1 MAAEGE
7 ASETRALVHARPAVD
22 ACCADLDPR
31 QRRQWSEWI
40 AREVAGVGA
49 LTDILADATVSEILI
64 QGATLIELRRDGVR
78 ARHPTRFSCAQALEL
93 ALQRMIG
100 AAPSESQP
108 VVDGVNQLPALGEV
122 AVHAVGRP
130 LVHGGPVVLLSRPQA
145 GPRSLA
151 DLVTHGQLSAEAA
164 GVLEDAAMRGANLL
178 VCGPP
183 GLDCSGWLAAVAAGV
198 PEACRVVAV
207 HRGMIARALVDRA
220 IVVDGARDLAGAL
233 TSALRLRPDALVVH
247 EVGAAGV
254 DRGTGV
260 DQRTGLAG
268 GLALRSHGRGA
279 ASEGAGE
286 AGRRHEHRRRRRRR
300 RRRGSRQRLIREGPG
315 PRPRRLDR
323 DLDGSRPAMQLR
335 GRAEGL
341 LRRGLRLGL
350 VQLGQQIGLGEF
362 AGLLAELLE
371 FGGCDL
377 GQVVPTTSPGPADSP
392 PSPPRSAA
400 RPGSH
405 PRSASARASAT
416 SSPADPTTTTGW
428 LGCAEQPIWRSPT
441 ADGVVTTLAA
451 SGATLF
457 AGGDFATFGGQAR
470 QRLAAYDTQSD
481 SVTAWAPGA
490 DAPVLPKPVPQEGA
504 QRMQGFGLGQW
515 GLRRSSMQQRR
526 GDRGRQDRGGR
537 WGTASCPSCWRRGR
551 WSPARRPRAPR
562 RSRRRTRRA
571 GPRWWRRAAPD
582 PRRRRWPGGSSRRP
596 RRG

>member
-1 MAAEGE
+1 MIRVTIIRQGSDEGGEVKEFLSGQITIGRVERNDLVLVNNRVSSVHARVVQAEGGGVTLIDNNSTNGTFVNGALVRGPVAIEPDDSVEIGTFTLHFEHLEVEEGGDEGGEDMSEIAPAEFDEFSEEPGEFSEPDLLPELHEPQPEATPQEAFRPPSQLHRRPRPVEVPVEPSRPRTRTFADEPLPRAAPTPTPTPAPVLVPATGLAGAFARCAAAVAAEGE
-7 ASETRALVHARPAVD
+7 TPSEARALVHARPAVD

-247 EVGAAGV
+247 EVGGAEATQLCAAARRGAGSTIVSVAAASPDGAVARLSAMVSLGV
-254 DRGTGV
+254 
-260 DQRTGLAG
+260 AG
-268 GLALRSHGRGA
+268 DPAAIRAYVAGCFDFVLALRDGANGRVVAGTLA
-279 ASEGAGE
+279 EVRHAHAGE
-286 AGRRHEHRRRRRRR
+286 
-300 RRRGSRQRLIREGPG
+300 LV
-315 PRPRRLDR
+315 
-323 DLDGSRPAMQLR
+323 DLFS
-335 GRAEGL
+335 
-341 LRRGLRLGL
+341 
-350 VQLGQQIGLGEF
+350 F
-362 AGLLAELLE
+362 
-371 FGGCDL
+371 
-377 GQVVPTTSPGPADSP
+377 
-392 PSPPRSAA
+392 
-400 RPGSH
+400 
-405 PRSASARASAT
+405 
-416 SSPADPTTTTGW
+416 
-428 LGCAEQPIWRSPT
+428 EQ
-441 ADGVVTTLAA
+441 
-451 SGATLF
+451 
-457 AGGDFATFGGQAR
+457 
-470 QRLAAYDTQSD
+470 
-481 SVTAWAPGA
+481 
-490 DAPVLPKPVPQEGA
+490 
-504 QRMQGFGLGQW
+504 
-515 GLRRSSMQQRR
+515 
-526 GDRGRQDRGGR
+526 
-537 WGTASCPSCWRRGR
+537 
-551 WSPARRPRAPR
+551 
-562 RSRRRTRRA
+562 
-571 GPRWWRRAAPD
+571 
-582 PRRRRWPGGSSRRP
+582 
-596 RRG
+596 

>member
-1 MAAEGE
+1 MIRVTIIRQGSDEGGEVKEFLSGQITIGRVERNDLVLVNNRVSSVHARVVQAEGGGVTLIDNNSTNGTFVNGALVRGPVTIEPDDSVEIGTFTLHFEHLEVEEVGEEESEIAPAEFDEFSEEPGEFSEPDLLPELHEPQPEATPQEAFRPPSQLHRRPRPVEAPLEPAPARPRVRTLADEPMSRAAPAPAPVPAPVSVPATGLAGAFARCAAAVAAEGE
-7 ASETRALVHARPAVD
+7 TPSEARALVHARPAVD

-64 QGATLIELRRDGVR
+64 QGATMIELRRDGVR

-100 AAPSESQP
+100 AAPSEAQP

-247 EVGAAGV
+247 EVGGAEATQLCAAARRGAGSTIVSVAAASPEGAVARLSAMVSLGV
-254 DRGTGV
+254 
-260 DQRTGLAG
+260 AG
-268 GLALRSHGRGA
+268 DPAAIRAYVAGCFDFVLALRDGANGRVVAGTLA
-279 ASEGAGE
+279 EVRHAHAGE
-286 AGRRHEHRRRRRRR
+286 
-300 RRRGSRQRLIREGPG
+300 LV
-315 PRPRRLDR
+315 
-323 DLDGSRPAMQLR
+323 DLFS
-335 GRAEGL
+335 
-341 LRRGLRLGL
+341 
-350 VQLGQQIGLGEF
+350 F
-362 AGLLAELLE
+362 
-371 FGGCDL
+371 
-377 GQVVPTTSPGPADSP
+377 
-392 PSPPRSAA
+392 
-400 RPGSH
+400 
-405 PRSASARASAT
+405 
-416 SSPADPTTTTGW
+416 
-428 LGCAEQPIWRSPT
+428 EQ
-441 ADGVVTTLAA
+441 
-451 SGATLF
+451 
-457 AGGDFATFGGQAR
+457 
-470 QRLAAYDTQSD
+470 
-481 SVTAWAPGA
+481 
-490 DAPVLPKPVPQEGA
+490 
-504 QRMQGFGLGQW
+504 
-515 GLRRSSMQQRR
+515 
-526 GDRGRQDRGGR
+526 
-537 WGTASCPSCWRRGR
+537 
-551 WSPARRPRAPR
+551 
-562 RSRRRTRRA
+562 
-571 GPRWWRRAAPD
+571 
-582 PRRRRWPGGSSRRP
+582 
-596 RRG
+596 

>member
-1 MAAEGE
+1 MSPRARSCVPEKDVREQSPMIRVTIIRQGSDEGGEVKEFLSGQITIGRVERNDLVLVNNRVSSVHARVVQAEGGGVTLIDNNSTNGTFVNGALVRGPVAIEPDDSVEIGTFTLHFEHLEVEEGGDEGGEDMSEIAPAEFDEFSEEPGEFSEPDLLPELHEPQPEATPQEAFRPPSQLHRRPRPVEVPVEPSRPRTRTFADEPLPRAAPTPTPVPAPVLVPATGLAGAFARCAAAVAAEGE
-7 ASETRALVHARPAVD
+7 TPSEARALVHARPAVD

-247 EVGAAGV
+247 EVGGAEATQLCAAARRGAGSTIVSVAAASPDGAVARLSAMVSLGV
-254 DRGTGV
+254 
-260 DQRTGLAG
+260 AG
-268 GLALRSHGRGA
+268 DPAAIRAYVAGCFDFVLALRDGANGRVVAGTLA
-279 ASEGAGE
+279 EVRHAHAGE
-286 AGRRHEHRRRRRRR
+286 
-300 RRRGSRQRLIREGPG
+300 LV
-315 PRPRRLDR
+315 
-323 DLDGSRPAMQLR
+323 DLFS
-335 GRAEGL
+335 
-341 LRRGLRLGL
+341 
-350 VQLGQQIGLGEF
+350 F
-362 AGLLAELLE
+362 
-371 FGGCDL
+371 
-377 GQVVPTTSPGPADSP
+377 
-392 PSPPRSAA
+392 
-400 RPGSH
+400 
-405 PRSASARASAT
+405 
-416 SSPADPTTTTGW
+416 
-428 LGCAEQPIWRSPT
+428 EQ
-441 ADGVVTTLAA
+441 
-451 SGATLF
+451 
-457 AGGDFATFGGQAR
+457 
-470 QRLAAYDTQSD
+470 
-481 SVTAWAPGA
+481 
-490 DAPVLPKPVPQEGA
+490 
-504 QRMQGFGLGQW
+504 
-515 GLRRSSMQQRR
+515 
-526 GDRGRQDRGGR
+526 
-537 WGTASCPSCWRRGR
+537 
-551 WSPARRPRAPR
+551 
-562 RSRRRTRRA
+562 
-571 GPRWWRRAAPD
+571 
-582 PRRRRWPGGSSRRP
+582 
-596 RRG
+596 